1 MAQKITIEPVTRIE
15 GHAKVTIQLDDAG
28 KVADARMHVVEFRGF
43 EKFSEGR
50 HFSEMPTL
58 TERICGIC
66 PVSHHLA
73 SGKAIDDIVGVQ
85 IPRPARLLR
94 ELMHMGQLVQ
104 SHALSFFHLSS
115 PDLLLGFDSD
125 PAKRNVFGLIAAAPD
140 AAKKGIFLRKFG
152 QEAIAAVGGRKVHP
166 DCCVAGGQ
174 NRTLAAKD
182 REWLL
187 QNLPA
192 AYEAAALGL
201 SVLKGWMDRNGDLL
215 KTFANFDSNYSGM
228 VNAKGNLE
236 EYDGFIRMVGPDGKK
251 LEDMVDPHDYLSII
265 GEATEDWSYLKFPF
279 YRPQGYPEGS
289 YRVGPLA
296 RLNVCDGI
304 DTPKAH
310 AEWKNFKAIG
320 GGKPVTGSMYYHYA
334 RMIEILYGLERIEQ
348 ILNDA
353 EVLSQDIYT
362 PSNVIRPQGVGAA
375 EAPRGTLFHHYWVDE
390 VGRIEK
396 VNLIIATGQNNNAM
410 NRGVL
415 EVARQYVK
423 GEKIQEGM
431 LNRVE
436 AAIRCYDPCL
446 SCSTHAVG
454 RMPMVISLMS
464 PEGEILDQSV
474 RSDRG

>member
-15 GHAKVTIQLDDAG
+15 GHAKVTIHLDDNG
-28 KVADARMHVVEFRGF
+28 QVADAKMHVIEFRGF

-73 SGKAIDDIVGVQ
+73 SAKALDDIVGVQ

-94 ELMHMGQLVQ
+94 ELMHMGQMVQ

-115 PDLLLGFDSD
+115 PDMLLGFDSD
-125 PAKRNVFGLIAAAPD
+125 PMTRNVFGLIAAAPD
-140 AAKKGIFLRKFG
+140 AAKKGIFLRKYG
-152 QEAIAAVGGRKVHP
+152 QMAIAAVGGRKIHP

-174 NRTLAAKD
+174 SRTMDAKD

-187 QNLPA
+187 QNLGA

-201 SVLKGWMDRNGDLL
+201 SLLKGWIDRNPEMVR
-215 KTFANFDSNYSGM
+215 TFANFDSNYSGL
-228 VNAKGNLE
+228 VTDKGHLE
-236 EYDGFIRMVGPDGKK
+236 EYDGFIRMIGPNGES
-251 LEDMVDPHDYLSII
+251 LEEMVDPHDYLSII

-296 RLNVCDGI
+296 RMNIIDGI

-310 AEWKNFKAIG
+310 AEWKLLRAVG
-320 GGKPVTGSMYYHYA
+320 GNKPVTGSMYYHYA
-334 RMIEILYGLERIEQ
+334 RLIEITFGLERIEE
-348 ILNDA
+348 ILNDP
-353 EVLSQDIYT
+353 EVLSDDIYT
-362 PSNVIRPQGVGAA
+362 PSNVIRPQGVGVA

-396 VNLIIATGQNNNAM
+396 VNLIVATGQNNNAM
-410 NRGVL
+410 NRGVF
-415 EVARQYVK
+415 EVAKQYVK

-454 RMPMVISLMS
+454 KMPMVINLLS
-464 PEGEILDQSV
+464 PQGDVLHQV
-474 RSDRG
+474 ARSDKA